1 MHSHARYR
9 HNYDRFMITMT
20 LTLNKYIVDI
30 KTNIAI
36 FAKQLMRSNAQI
48 NNKYNDLHNANAQ
61 LQSKY
66 SEMESVYVSLQ
77 RQYNQIIPAQLYLPL

>member
-1 MHSHARYR
+1 M
-9 HNYDRFMITMT
+9 N
-20 LTLNKYIVDI
+20 
-30 KTNIAI
+30 
-36 FAKQLMRSNAQI
+36 SNAQI

-77 RQYNQIIPAQLYLPL
+77 IVSAQLTKELVR